1 MKEKFKKNWS
11 FYFLIYI
18 FLLIFFGTFFLY
30 SKHDVGNDSSI
41 SDWLINYAG
50 GFVRRGL
57 VGEISTYIAYFF
69 SFKLRDVILF
79 FQIIVFTFYYISIFI
94 FFRNVKINRIFI
106 LSIFSPIFILYPV
119 AEIEVL
125 GRKELFIFLIIIS
138 YFFCDIKNF
147 ITQLIFKVFLFP
159 ISILIWEPA
168 TIFFPYII
176 LIDLIVFN
184 VNRLN
189 KYFFYITLSYF
200 FLISVSIFVYLN
212 PISSVDFKEMVNV
225 LQQDFGERCYMSCSF
240 VGNQAANSF
249 SELIMPRLSQIKF
262 SYVFRYLLVVLIGFF
277 PLFILLKNSKIKDEN
292 KNVVL
297 VSQFKSLL
305 IPFILIFLPSLVLYF
320 TMYDWARVVHISYT
334 FMILTYFF
342 LYKQKLIFINESN
355 LSNHFLSKISKK
367 TFLLVF
373 LIFCFGWN
381 PKVVMPDDVA
391 SKPIYAI
398 PYKFYKY
405 FLKN

>member
-18 FLLIFFGTFFLY
+18 FLLIFFGIFFLY

-57 VGEISTYIAYFF
+57 VGEISSYIAYFF

-79 FQIIVFTFYYISIFI
+79 FQIMVFTFYYISIFI
-94 FFRNVKINRIFI
+94 FFRNVKINRIII

-138 YFFCDIKNF
+138 YFLCDIKNF

-184 VNRLN
+184 VSRLN

-200 FLISVSIFVYLN
+200 FLISVSIFIYLN

-240 VGNQAANSF
+240 VGNQAENSF

-277 PLFILLKNSKIKDEN
+277 PLLILLKNSKIKDEN

-342 LYKQKLIFINESN
+342 LYQQKLIFINESN

>member
-168 TIFFPYII
+168 IIFFPYII

>member
-1 MKEKFKKNWS
+1 M
-11 FYFLIYI
+11 
-18 FLLIFFGTFFLY
+18 
-30 SKHDVGNDSSI
+30 
-41 SDWLINYAG
+41 
-50 GFVRRGL
+50 
-57 VGEISTYIAYFF
+57 
-69 SFKLRDVILF
+69 
-79 FQIIVFTFYYISIFI
+79 
-94 FFRNVKINRIFI
+94 
-106 LSIFSPIFILYPV
+106 
-119 AEIEVL
+119 
-125 GRKELFIFLIIIS
+125 
-138 YFFCDIKNF
+138 
-147 ITQLIFKVFLFP
+147 IFKVFLFP

-184 VNRLN
+184 VSRLN

-200 FLISVSIFVYLN
+200 FLISVSIFIYLN

-240 VGNQAANSF
+240 VGNQAVNSF

-277 PLFILLKNSKIKDEN
+277 PLLILLKNSKIKDKN

-342 LYKQKLIFINESN
+342 LYQQKLIFINESN

-398 PYKFYKY
+398 PYKFYNR
-405 FLKN
+405 F

>member
-18 FLLIFFGTFFLY
+18 FLLIFFGIFFLY

-57 VGEISTYIAYFF
+57 VGEISSYIAYFF

-79 FQIIVFTFYYISIFI
+79 FQIMVFTFYYISIFI
-94 FFRNVKINRIFI
+94 FFRNVKINRIII

-138 YFFCDIKNF
+138 YFLCDIKNF

-184 VNRLN
+184 VSRLN

-200 FLISVSIFVYLN
+200 FLISVSIFIYLN

-240 VGNQAANSF
+240 VGNQAENSF

-277 PLFILLKNSKIKDEN
+277 PLLILLKNSKIKDEN

-305 IPFILIFLPSLVLYF
+305 IPFILVFLPSLVLYF

-342 LYKQKLIFINESN
+342 LYQQKLIFINESN

>member
-57 VGEISTYIAYFF
+57 VGEISSYIAYFF

-138 YFFCDIKNF
+138 YFLCDIKNF

-184 VNRLN
+184 VSRLN

-240 VGNQAANSF
+240 VGNQAVNSF
-249 SELIMPRLSQIKF
+249 SELIMPQLSQIKF

-277 PLFILLKNSKIKDEN
+277 PLLILLKNSKIKDEN

-342 LYKQKLIFINESN
+342 LYKQKLIFVNESN